1 MRGAVDLDTARS
13 LVKATCRP
21 LEVET
26 VAVRDAV
33 GHTLACDVTAAE
45 PVPSADVAAMD
56 GICVRADRLD
66 ARGPAIRVAGEIPA
80 GQVAALPEGCAIG
93 ISTGAALPPGADTV
107 IRRER
112 FEWIGEHHR
121 EARVTSAVPRG
132 SDVRRAG
139 EDFQVGQGV
148 LAAGRRIDARALGA
162 LIAAGVRVVETRR
175 PPRVA
180 VLTTGDEVR
189 GDVGSLGPGE
199 VRDVSLPA
207 LGELASGL
215 GASWVYGAH
224 VRDRPRELADQL
236 ARACAAADLVV
247 VAGGLG
253 PGPHDHSARA
263 WRTACVQTVFERVR
277 VRPGRPT
284 RCGVSAAGTAIL
296 GVPGNPGAAFVMML
310 VLGIGALAG
319 LRCEAVPER
328 WTLPLDRAVER
339 RTGDTRLLRCGLAG
353 QRAVVL
359 AAQGAHQVS
368 SLPYTA
374 LVAELAPGPGAAPA
388 GSAVPCVMY
397 PSGVG

>member
-33 GHTLACDVTAAE
+33 GHTLARDVTAPE

-56 GICVRADRLD
+56 GICVSAGELD

-121 EARVTSAVPRG
+121 EARVTSAVRRG

-180 VLTTGDEVR
+180 VLTTGDVA
-189 GDVGSLGPGE
+189 SLGPGE

-215 GASWVYGAH
+215 GASWVFGAH

-253 PGPHDHSARA
+253 P
-263 WRTACVQTVFERVR
+263 
-277 VRPGRPT
+277 
-284 RCGVSAAGTAIL
+284 
-296 GVPGNPGAAFVMML
+296 
-310 VLGIGALAG
+310 
-319 LRCEAVPER
+319 
-328 WTLPLDRAVER
+328 
-339 RTGDTRLLRCGLAG
+339 
-353 QRAVVL
+353 
-359 AAQGAHQVS
+359 
-368 SLPYTA
+368 
-374 LVAELAPGPGAAPA
+374 
-388 GSAVPCVMY
+388 
-397 PSGVG
+397 